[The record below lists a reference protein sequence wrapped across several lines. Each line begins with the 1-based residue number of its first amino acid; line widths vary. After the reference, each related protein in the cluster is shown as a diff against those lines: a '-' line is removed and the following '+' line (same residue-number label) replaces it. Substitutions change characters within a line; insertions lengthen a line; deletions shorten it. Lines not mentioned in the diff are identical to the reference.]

1 MLSYRRCNECA
12 SRVFEKLKVSR
23 EIMKCCMRNNADSD
37 QRQFFFFFFSSIYPI
52 HLSFSYVCF
61 LHCRWTK
68 SLAFFT
74 FNPWK
79 WERDEGWRKMRRIRG
94 ENDCVLAVVQVSR
107 WALDKRSGGS
117 FRCLA
122 LSPRDSILWERA
134 RTVVHARIGRA
145 IRFIRLCAESIG
157 KLWKPSSSCF
167 AHRPSAL
174 PSSAR

>member
-37 QRQFFFFFFSSIYPI
+37 QRQFFFFFPLSIQFIY
-52 HLSFSYVCF
+52 
-61 LHCRWTK
+61 
-68 SLAFFT
+68 FFT
-74 FNPWK
+74 LSLNEILGIFHIQSVKMRTW
-79 WERDEGWRKMRRIRG
+79 REGWRKMRRIRG

>member
-37 QRQFFFFFFSSIYPI
+37 QRQFFFFFFPLSIQFIY
-52 HLSFSYVCF
+52 
-61 LHCRWTK
+61 
-68 SLAFFT
+68 FFT
-74 FNPWK
+74 LSLNEILGIFHIQSVKMRTW
-79 WERDEGWRKMRRIRG
+79 REGWRKMRRIRG

>member
-37 QRQFFFFFFSSIYPI
+37 QRQFFFFFFPLSIQFIY
-52 HLSFSYVCF
+52 
-61 LHCRWTK
+61 
-68 SLAFFT
+68 FFT
-74 FNPWK
+74 LSLNEILGIFHIQSVKMRTW
-79 WERDEGWRKMRRIRG
+79 REGWRKMRRIRG

-174 PSSAR
+174 LSSAR

>member
-1 MLSYRRCNECA
+1 MCIESFRKVKSQPRNHEMLHA
-12 SRVFEKLKVSR
+12 K
-23 EIMKCCMRNNADSD
+23 
-37 QRQFFFFFFSSIYPI
+37 QRGFGSTSVLFFFSFIYPI
-52 HLSFSYVCF
+52 HI
-61 LHCRWTK
+61 
-68 SLAFFT
+68 FFYIVVER
-74 FNPWK
+74 NPWHIQSVK
-79 WERDEGWRKMRRIRG
+79 MRTWREGWRKMRRIRG

>member
-1 MLSYRRCNECA
+1 
-12 SRVFEKLKVSR
+12 
-23 EIMKCCMRNNADSD
+23 MKCCMRNNASVGSS
-37 QRQFFFFFFSSIYPI
+37 FFSLYLSNSPI
-52 HLSFSYVCF
+52 VYEMTLCH
-61 LHCRWTK
+61 WNTK
-68 SLAFFT
+68 SFAFFT

-79 WERDEGWRKMRRIRG
+79 WERDEDSRKMHWIKS
-94 ENDCVLAVVQVSR
+94 ENDCVMVQVSR
-107 WALDKRSGGS
+107 WALDKRSVGS

-167 AHRPSAL
+167 AHRPSVL
-174 PSSAR
+174 GRVN